1 MTRTK
6 RLALAALAVAAFT
19 VALWTARAHPAL
31 GAPGRESLSAVEQ
44 CFKSALRP
52 FLRRAVAM
60 IVQLRQQVAA
70 ATHAQAGLWPRQAWP
85 GRQAAI

>member
-1 MTRTK
+1 MTNTK
-6 RLALAALAVAAFT
+6 RLVLAALAVAAF
-19 VALWTARAHPAL
+19 VFVLRAARTYPAL
-31 GAPGRESLSAVEQ
+31 DLRGHESLFAVEQ

-60 IVQLRQQVAA
+60 IVQLRRQVAA
-70 ATHAQAGLWPRQAWP
+70 TRTQASLWPRQNWP

>member
-19 VALWTARAHPAL
+19 AALWTARAHPAL

-70 ATHAQAGLWPRQAWP
+70 TQKQAGLWPRQAWP

>member
-6 RLALAALAVAAFT
+6 RLAL
-19 VALWTARAHPAL
+19 TASGFAIL
-31 GAPGRESLSAVEQ
+31 GAACWMARGHALSLSGEQESLAAVER
-44 CFKSALRP
+44 CFASAFRP

-70 ATHAQAGLWPRQAWP
+70 TQTQAGLWPRQAWP